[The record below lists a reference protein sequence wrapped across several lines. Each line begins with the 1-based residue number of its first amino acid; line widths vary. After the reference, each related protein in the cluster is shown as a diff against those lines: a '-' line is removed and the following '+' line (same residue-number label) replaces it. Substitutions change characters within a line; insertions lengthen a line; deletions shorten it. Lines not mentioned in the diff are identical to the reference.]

1 MWVFRLPHS
10 VACRMPHNSGISLLY
25 NSPAAFRVCVPYI
38 CIFDEFSYE
47 FMMRGNHESHSRNS
61 CVLRP
66 LQQVM
71 LKGLLF
77 SETEELMESLGEKPG
92 RAEVLSG
99 WLFHDR

>member
-1 MWVFRLPHS
+1 MAS
-10 VACRMPHNSGISLLY
+10 VYSTLQSRT
-25 NSPAAFRVCVPYI
+25 AFRVCVPCM
-38 CIFDEFSYE
+38 CIFDEFSCLDPELRCYLGAYE
-47 FMMRGNHESHSRNS
+47 FIMRGNHEHHSRNS
-61 CVLRP
+61 SVLRA

-77 SETEELMESLGEKPG
+77 SETEELLESLGEKPG